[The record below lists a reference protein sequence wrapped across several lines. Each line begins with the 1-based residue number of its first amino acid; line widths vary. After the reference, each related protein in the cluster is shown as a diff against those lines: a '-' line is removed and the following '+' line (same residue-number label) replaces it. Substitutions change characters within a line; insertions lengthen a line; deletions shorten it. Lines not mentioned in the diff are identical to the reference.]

1 VHNPYHTV
9 TDPELMSL
17 KRDLRRAILM
27 LDAVPT
33 YQGKPWSAITRY
45 QKSMREGYAGPVR
58 VLKRR
63 IAARRKQLNL
73 GPAPK
78 LPTVKIP
85 SWVNRLKAQYHDEAA
100 TAEMFATWC
109 GNVGTEVARA
119 A

>member
-1 VHNPYHTV
+1 
-9 TDPELMSL
+9 
-17 KRDLRRAILM
+17 
-27 LDAVPT
+27 
-33 YQGKPWSAITRY
+33 
-45 QKSMREGYAGPVR
+45 MREGYAGPVR

-85 SWVNRLKAQYHDEAA
+85 SWVNRLKAQYHDIEA
-100 TAEMFATWC
+100 TAEMWAK
-109 GNVGTEVARA
+109 NVNAYVGTEVARA